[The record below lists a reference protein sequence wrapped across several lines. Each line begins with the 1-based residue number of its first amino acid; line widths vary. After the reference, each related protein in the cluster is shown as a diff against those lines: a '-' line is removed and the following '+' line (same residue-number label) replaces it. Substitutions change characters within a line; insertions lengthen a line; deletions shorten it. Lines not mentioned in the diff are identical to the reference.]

1 MTQLLHAEL
10 LKHRTLRLTWGL
22 SAVGL
27 ALAASIGVA
36 GARLADGAVTAR
48 EAVLAPAQPLWFIV
62 TVLAVL
68 ATAGEFQHHT
78 VRTTLLVAPQRGRVI
93 AAKAAVNAAFGAGLV
108 AAGSLIALAAA
119 TATRAVDG
127 GALPSWSLGAVGG
140 LLAASAVG
148 AVWAVVASGL
158 GALTRSTAAA
168 LVALLL
174 WRFVG
179 EAVLPIVTR
188 SPGIGRWTPSGA
200 ADAVLG
206 RGDGVVQG
214 SGILLAW
221 SAAVVLAAVVLFLRR
236 DPA

>member
-1 MTQLLHAEL
+1 MTHLLHAEL
-10 LKHRTLRLTWGL
+10 LKLRTLRLTSVL
-22 SAVGL
+22 SALGL
-27 ALAASIGVA
+27 VLAVTIGVA
-36 GARLADGAVTAR
+36 GALLTDGAVTAR
-48 EAVLAPAQPLWFIV
+48 EAVLAPAQPLWFVVI
-62 TVLAVL
+62 VLAVL
-68 ATAGEFQHHT
+68 ATAGEFQHRT
-78 VRTTLLVAPQRGRVI
+78 VRTTLLAAPQRGRVLV
-93 AAKAAVNAAFGAGLV
+93 AKTVVNAAFGAGLV
-108 AAGSLIALAAA
+108 AAGSLAALAAA
-119 TATRAVDG
+119 TATRALDG
-127 GALPSWSLGAVGG
+127 GALPSWSAGAVGA
-140 LLAASAVG
+140 LLATSAVG
-148 AVWAVVASGL
+148 ALWGVVACGL

-188 SPGIGRWTPSGA
+188 SPGISRWTPSGA

-221 SAAVVLAAVVLFLRR
+221 SAAVVLAAGVLFIRR

>member
-1 MTQLLHAEL
+1 MTDLLHAEL
-10 LKHRTLRLTWGL
+10 LKLRTLRLTWVL
-22 SAVGL
+22 SAMGL
-27 ALAASIGVA
+27 ALAATTGVV

-48 EAVLAPAQPLWFIV
+48 EVVLAPAQPVWFVVI
-62 TVLAVL
+62 VLAVL

-78 VRTTLLVAPQRGRVI
+78 VRTTLLAAPQRGRVL
-93 AAKAAVNAAFGAGLV
+93 AAKAAVSAAFGAGLV
-108 AAGSLIALAAA
+108 ATGCITALAAA
-119 TATRAVDG
+119 TAARAVAR
-127 GALPSWSLGAVGG
+127 GALPSWSAGAVGA
-140 LLAASAVG
+140 LVAASAVG
-148 AVWAVVASGL
+148 AVWAVVACGL

-168 LVALLL
+168 LVGLLL

-179 EAVLPIVTR
+179 EGLLPIVTR

-221 SAAVVLAAVVLFLRR
+221 SAAVVLAAAVLFLRR